1 MDKGT
6 GDIGKRSSTDRRS
19 GTDRRKGKEHIIVAE
34 VILPSGERVYE
45 RRTGVDD
52 RRSDVDRRKG
62 ASVDITR

>member
-45 RRTGVDD
+45 RRTSID
-52 RRSDVDRRKG
+52 RRSDVDRRRG